1 MNRYL
6 NMLIVAIMLAV
17 WIPIT
22 MAPWLVVGP
31 WRLIKKIGTRM
42 TVTV

>member
-1 MNRYL
+1 MRRYIL
-6 NMLIVAIMLAV
+6 MLFIAIMLAV
-17 WIPIT
+17 WIPS
-22 MAPWLVVGP
+22 MMSPWLIVGP